1 MNRTNKNSEKRKEE
15 LIEIALSQFLVN
27 GYEKT
32 SIRSILSEAG
42 GEIGMFYHHFESKE
56 EIYMKALQL
65 FNERYLQ
72 LLELKLKDETINFE
86 NKLTFIF
93 EAVSNEL
100 AKYQQLKTEQVDT
113 EILSKIHR
121 ETLLSAIPIFEDLLK
136 MDDQYKN
143 SKLASM
149 NTHFLAEF
157 ILFGISAIIH
167 DKTEIDFAIKE
178 KEIKRIISQLLN

>member
-1 MNRTNKNSEKRKEE
+1 MNRTSKNSDKRKEE

-56 EIYMKALQL
+56 EIYVKALQL

-72 LLELKLKDETINFE
+72 MLELKFNDETISFE
-86 NKLTFIF
+86 NKISFIF
-93 EAVSNEL
+93 EVVPKEL
-100 AKYQQLKTEQVDT
+100 EKYQQLKTEQLDI
-113 EILSKIHR
+113 EILSVIHR
-121 ETLLSAIPIFEDLLK
+121 ETLLSAIPIFEKLLK
-136 MDDQYKN
+136 TNDQYKN
-143 SKLASM
+143 SKLASV
-149 NTHFLAEF
+149 NIRFLAEF

-167 DKTEIDFAIKE
+167 DETENDFAVKE
-178 KEIKRIISQLLN
+178 KEIKLIISQLMI